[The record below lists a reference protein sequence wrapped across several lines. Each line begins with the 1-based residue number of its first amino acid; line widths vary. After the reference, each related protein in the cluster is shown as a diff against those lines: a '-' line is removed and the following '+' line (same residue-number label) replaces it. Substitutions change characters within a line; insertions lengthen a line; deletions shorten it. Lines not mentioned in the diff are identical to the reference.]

1 MSFCKKTNLPIYIRI
16 DEAVEALAASGVAS
30 EDEVMSN
37 HAPMLSAIRNV
48 AKRAEEAL
56 SPLSS
61 VELNLATQL
70 IKGHSVVE
78 VPGKWNRNIDLAPEN
93 IVLPEIRL
101 LNDFVTAPCKQ

>member
-1 MSFCKKTNLPIYIRI
+1 M
-16 DEAVEALAASGVAS
+16 EALADSGADS

-37 HAPMLSAIRNV
+37 PAPMLSAIRNV

-61 VELNLATQL
+61 DELNLATQL